1 MTVERDLE
9 KRRLCE
15 EHGIKILYFSNAH
28 INYPYHVF
36 ESMKLL
42 LKAIRK
48 TQENAV
54 LWIIARRFLAGG
66 EKLSRGLVYSAIV
79 LYQC

>member
-1 MTVERDLE
+1 MIKLNLFGGEEFYRMTVERDLE

-42 LKAIRK
+42 LKAIR
-48 TQENAV
+48 N
-54 LWIIARRFLAGG
+54 
-66 EKLSRGLVYSAIV
+66 RGFIMNQSQWKDPELP
-79 LYQC
+79 LDF